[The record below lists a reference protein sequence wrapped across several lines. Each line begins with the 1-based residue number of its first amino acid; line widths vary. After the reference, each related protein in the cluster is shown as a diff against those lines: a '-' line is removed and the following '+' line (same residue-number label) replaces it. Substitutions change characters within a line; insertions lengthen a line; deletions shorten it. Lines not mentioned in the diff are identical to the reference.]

1 VGGVLQVAAAIG
13 LRKVS
18 TGEWLLALGG
28 VLSIALGV
36 LLILFPFPG
45 ALALVI
51 WIGAYALVFGILLL
65 GLGFRLRGL
74 KSPRAHQ
81 PAHSVA

>member
-1 VGGVLQVAAAIG
+1 M
-13 LRKVS
+13 RKVITVNGS
-18 TGEWLLALGG
+18 WRWVE
-28 VLSIALGV
+28 SCPSPSGV

>member
-1 VGGVLQVAAAIG
+1 MRSSPAHGVGWS
-13 LRKVS
+13 R
-18 TGEWLLALGG
+18 
-28 VLSIALGV
+28 SIALGV
-36 LLILFPFPG
+36 LLIFPFPG
-45 ALALVI
+45 ALGLVI
-51 WIGAYALVFGILLL
+51 WIGAYAFVFGTLLL